1 MEGGPAVFVDS
12 GADVAPLLEAVE
24 RWQATPVAIL
34 RTHARVAVRVAS
46 DPALRRPVD
55 VPRVVG
61 SHAKATRDT
70 GWEPRIAWTDTLAA
84 VLENWRAR
92 VAAEG

>member
-1 MEGGPAVFVDS
+1 
-12 GADVAPLLEAVE
+12 
-24 RWQATPVAIL
+24 
-34 RTHARVAVRVAS
+34 
-46 DPALRRPVD
+46 
-55 VPRVVG
+55 VVG

>member
-1 MEGGPAVFVDS
+1 MPTTTDATGIIPKDFLDALDLGADAGVDKAITKFREVDS
-12 GADVAPLLEAVE
+12 
-24 RWQATPVAIL
+24 I
-34 RTHARVAVRVAS
+34 
-46 DPALRRPVD
+46 AL
-55 VPRVVG
+55 G
-61 SHAKATRDT
+61 KATRDT